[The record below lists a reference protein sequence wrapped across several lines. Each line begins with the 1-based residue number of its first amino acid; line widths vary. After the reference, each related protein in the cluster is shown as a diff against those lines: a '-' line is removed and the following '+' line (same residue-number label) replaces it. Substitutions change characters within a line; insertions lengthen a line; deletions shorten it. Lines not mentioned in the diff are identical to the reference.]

1 MQPFLIWMILNVVHS
16 NASMNKLLMENVSST
31 IVVVLT
37 SHTMLDE
44 FHAWKGQNWECSLFS
59 LLNIKVI
66 FQVYSF
72 YVIKKHFCICF
83 E

>member
-1 MQPFLIWMILNVVHS
+1 MD
-16 NASMNKLLMENVSST
+16 NVSST

-37 SHTMLDE
+37 PYTMLDE
-44 FHAWKGQNWECSLFS
+44 FDVWKGQNWECSLFN
-59 LLNIKVI
+59 LLSIQVI

-72 YVIKKHFCICF
+72 SVIKKHFCICF